1 MPPIVP
7 PQTGT
12 GPQDS
17 SRPAQH
23 PGALPGLVC
32 FVWDVPA
39 GNTTQSGA
47 FSQPP
52 PSQSFQAFPPSCLP
66 IRSAP
71 DQAPGQRG
79 LMLVIRA
86 KTHLVPTQ
94 IKCILTH

>member
-71 DQAPGQRG
+71 DQPQ
-79 LMLVIRA
+79 IRPR
-86 KTHLVPTQ
+86 VSVG
-94 IKCILTH
+94 